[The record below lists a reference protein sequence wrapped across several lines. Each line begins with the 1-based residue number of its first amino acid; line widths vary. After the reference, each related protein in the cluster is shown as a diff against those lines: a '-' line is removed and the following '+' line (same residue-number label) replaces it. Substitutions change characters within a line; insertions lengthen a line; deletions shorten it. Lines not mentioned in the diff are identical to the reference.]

1 MNSKTNPASGSG
13 KSHLPRNF
21 WLIVCMAAAALLPAQ
36 FAPAAAGDL
45 QLQELV
51 DEALQ
56 NSPEILAAQ
65 SRALAAKHRVP
76 QASSLPDPM
85 LMTGYQ
91 NDGFTGYTY
100 GNSSDSQWMFSA
112 SQTVP
117 FPGKLSLKGEMAARE
132 AEGLSAST
140 NTVRFRVV
148 ARVKDLYYD
157 LALAYKAIDIL
168 RDKSAL
174 FSRTEDAALARYAA
188 GMGQQQEVLMA
199 QTEKYMLLEKEVMQK
214 QKIQSLEAMLNTTVG
229 RDVSAPLGRPMEP
242 GYSAYTRS
250 LDDLVQMAFSHVLS
264 DPSTHLQDPL

>member
-21 WLIVCMAAAALLPAQ
+21 WLIVCMATAALLPAQ

-132 AEGLSAST
+132 AEGLSASHQ
-140 NTVRFRVV
+140 
-148 ARVKDLYYD
+148 YG
-157 LALAYKAIDIL
+157 ALQSGRAE
-168 RDKSAL
+168 
-174 FSRTEDAALARYAA
+174 SRTFITTWRSPTRRSTSS
-188 GMGQQQEVLMA
+188 GTSPPFFRGPR
-199 QTEKYMLLEKEVMQK
+199 TPPWPVMPPAWA
-214 QKIQSLEAMLNTTVG
+214 SS
-229 RDVSAPLGRPMEP
+229 R
-242 GYSAYTRS
+242 RS
-250 LDDLVQMAFSHVLS
+250 
-264 DPSTHLQDPL
+264 

>member
-1 MNSKTNPASGSG
+1 MNSQDRYPQHGSAKKPPAPGASGIHRLAWRRRHFSPP
-13 KSHLPRNF
+13 SL
-21 WLIVCMAAAALLPAQ
+21 
-36 FAPAAAGDL
+36 APAAAGDL

-51 DEALQ
+51 DRGGIQ

-65 SRALAAKHRVP
+65 SRAQAAKHRAP
-76 QASSLPDPM
+76 QTSSLPDPM

-157 LALAYKAIDIL
+157 LTLAYKAIDIL

-199 QTEKYMLLEKEVMQK
+199 KTEKYMLLEKKVMQK
-214 QKIQSLEAMLNTTVG
+214 QKIQSLEAMLNTTHGGPGCRAHPWAG
-229 RDVSAPLGRPMEP
+229 R
-242 GYSAYTRS
+242 
-250 LDDLVQMAFSHVLS
+250 
-264 DPSTHLQDPL
+264 